1 MTLAELRVGDR
12 AKVVKLGGSG
22 AIKRR
27 LLDMGFTA
35 GSEIL
40 VERYAPLLDPVEI
53 RIRGYAL
60 ALRVA
65 ECKLIEVELLS

>member
-12 AKVVKLGGSG
+12 AKVVKIGGSG

-40 VERYAPLLDPVEI
+40 VERYAPLLD
-53 RIRGYAL
+53 YAL
-60 ALRVA
+60 RNVNSLRSSCFH
-65 ECKLIEVELLS
+65 EC